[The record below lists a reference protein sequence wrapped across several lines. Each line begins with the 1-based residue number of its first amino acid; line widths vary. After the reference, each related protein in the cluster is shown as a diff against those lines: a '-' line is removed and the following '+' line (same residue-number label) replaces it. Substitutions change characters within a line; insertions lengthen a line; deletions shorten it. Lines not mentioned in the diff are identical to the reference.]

1 MECFTDVY
9 NHVIIALYYMIVI
22 SSQLQQ
28 VDTSDE
34 RINSLNLKINQF
46 QAGRMIQYLFVDLI
60 KNKMAKSGIKMVLR
74 RSMQGH
80 LLLEEGDQLGYLLQ

>member
-1 MECFTDVY
+1 MRELGLFCSFIVGPTDMPWIGV
-9 NHVIIALYYMIVI
+9 VIWFP
-22 SSQLQQ
+22 
-28 VDTSDE
+28 
-34 RINSLNLKINQF
+34 LNIKINQF

-80 LLLEEGDQLGYLLQ
+80 LLLEEGDQVAYLRQ